1 MHMTVRPLLL
11 PFGFALAAASGYVSA
26 QPASATAPIAS
37 TPPTASATPPQ
48 VTGTAGAG
56 NCPRPPGGTVNYSNC
71 TDPDGP
77 GQGELHL
84 HAPIQLP
91 RPDLMLLP
99 QLRLGTL
106 SGQWGDRL
114 QVPAVANAAGRCQV
128 RLQIGVMNGGQR
140 ASDATRHLLRQR
152 PLLLRNDSPGRTLAE
167 LQQPSLAPGETRTFE
182 LTVPLSAGTSWIEA
196 ELDVDDAVKES
207 NEGNNRRRVQI
218 QLDPACG

>member
-1 MHMTVRPLLL
+1 MRMTARLLFL
-11 PFGFALAAASGYVSA
+11 PFGCALIAAGGDVSA
-26 QPASATAPIAS
+26 QPTSGAAPVGSHPSTAS
-37 TPPTASATPPQ
+37 TPGAS
-48 VTGTAGAG
+48 VTEAVVAG
-56 NCPRPPGGTVNYSNC
+56 NCPRPPGGAVHYSNC

-99 QLRLGTL
+99 QLRLGTQ

-114 QVPAVANAAGRCQV
+114 QVPVVADTAGRCQL

-140 ASDATRHLLRQR
+140 ASNPARHLLRQR
-152 PLLLRNDSPGRTLAE
+152 PLLQRDDSPGRAVGE
-167 LQQPSLAPGETRTFE
+167 LQQPSLEPGEARTFE
-182 LTVPLSAGTSWIEA
+182 LTVPLTGGASWIEA
-196 ELDVDDAVKES
+196 VLDVDDAVKES

-218 QLDPACG
+218 RLDPACR